1 MKAKF
6 PLSLSQRLSASPA
19 LRSLR
24 KRQSIQTDPLGASRA
39 STLDGTCV
47 WKIVGFSGSYW
58 KPTSPCPFL
67 LERPVLGSSQ
77 RDGTSAADAM
87 VEKIQFQKILK
98 NLRLFVKNHSCIATF
113 RPLPGSQQLPLVLQ
127 TTPLAPQVPPG
138 STPID
143 GGGILLFLDFRH
155 FRPLAPH
162 TRPPRTLYVRST
174 TDPTPKAS
182 LSPFFSI

>member
-1 MKAKF
+1 MIPKKDF
-6 PLSLSQRLSASPA
+6 YPGRM
-19 LRSLR
+19 
-24 KRQSIQTDPLGASRA
+24 
-39 STLDGTCV
+39 CV
-47 WKIVGFSGSYW
+47 WKIVEFSGCRR
-58 KPTSPCPFL
+58 KPTSPCPL
-67 LERPVLGSSQ
+67 SSERPVLGSSQ

-113 RPLPGSQQLPLVLQ
+113 RPLLGSQQLPLVPQ

-162 TRPPRTLYVRST
+162 TRPPRTLYVHST

-182 LSPFFSI
+182 LSLCRTATMTPVHEKRYKKYLKPFCSQVHEDTN

>member
-1 MKAKF
+1 M
-6 PLSLSQRLSASPA
+6 
-19 LRSLR
+19 
-24 KRQSIQTDPLGASRA
+24 
-39 STLDGTCV
+39 CV

-98 NLRLFVKNHSCIATF
+98 NLRLFVKNDSCIATS

-182 LSPFFSI
+182 LSPLFSI

>member
-1 MKAKF
+1 M
-6 PLSLSQRLSASPA
+6 
-19 LRSLR
+19 
-24 KRQSIQTDPLGASRA
+24 
-39 STLDGTCV
+39 
-47 WKIVGFSGSYW
+47 
-58 KPTSPCPFL
+58 
-67 LERPVLGSSQ
+67 ERPVLGSSQ

-143 GGGILLFLDFRH
+143 GGGILLFLDFRN

>member
-1 MKAKF
+1 M
-6 PLSLSQRLSASPA
+6 
-19 LRSLR
+19 
-24 KRQSIQTDPLGASRA
+24 
-39 STLDGTCV
+39 
-47 WKIVGFSGSYW
+47 
-58 KPTSPCPFL
+58 
-67 LERPVLGSSQ
+67 ERPVLGSSQ

-155 FRPLAPH
+155 FRPLAPTLKLKV
-162 TRPPRTLYVRST
+162 TR
-174 TDPTPKAS
+174 DCDDEFKAKIPAQFGEDS
-182 LSPFFSI
+182 AGLSQGGPG

>member
-1 MKAKF
+1 MAGRYVHLGNRRIFRVLMETHFRWSIFNGKTGF
-6 PLSLSQRLSASPA
+6 GLLSA
-19 LRSLR
+19 RR
-24 KRQSIQTDPLGASRA
+24 
-39 STLDGTCV
+39 
-47 WKIVGFSGSYW
+47 
-58 KPTSPCPFL
+58 
-67 LERPVLGSSQ
+67 
-77 RDGTSAADAM
+77 GTSAPPGAPDAM

-98 NLRLFVKNHSCIATF
+98 NLRLFVKNHSNQIKSNHSCIATF

-182 LSPFFSI
+182 LSPLFSI

>member
-1 MKAKF
+1 MGNPNTSIIVIRF
-6 PLSLSQRLSASPA
+6 VSLIHGSNKSENQ
-19 LRSLR
+19 
-24 KRQSIQTDPLGASRA
+24 KKESRA
-39 STLDGTCV
+39 SALDGTCV
-47 WKIVGFSGSYW
+47 WKIVGFSGCRR
-58 KPTSPCPFL
+58 KPTSPCPFSS
-67 LERPVLGSSQ
+67 ERPVLGSSQ

-98 NLRLFVKNHSCIATF
+98 NLRLFVKNHSCIATS

-162 TRPPRTLYVRST
+162 TRPPRTLYVHST

>member
-1 MKAKF
+1 MRPTSLALHKIHF
-6 PLSLSQRLSASPA
+6 LS
-19 LRSLR
+19 SL
-24 KRQSIQTDPLGASRA
+24 IPI
-39 STLDGTCV
+39 STTGSGHLV
-47 WKIVGFSGSYW
+47 WKIVGFSGCRR
-58 KPTSPCPFL
+58 KPTSPCPFSS
-67 LERPVLGSSQ
+67 ERPVLGSSQ

-113 RPLPGSQQLPLVLQ
+113 RPLLGSQQLPLVPQ

-162 TRPPRTLYVRST
+162 TRPPRTLYVHST

>member
-1 MKAKF
+1 MSGDEVAKAF
-6 PLSLSQRLSASPA
+6 VQHYYQTWNSNPDA
-19 LRSLR
+19 LAGLYVSTP
-24 KRQSIQTDPLGASRA
+24 KLG
-39 STLDGTCV
+39 
-47 WKIVGFSGSYW
+47 
-58 KPTSPCPFL
+58 
-67 LERPVLGSSQ
+67 
-77 RDGTSAADAM
+77 
-87 VEKIQFQKILK
+87 LK
-98 NLRLFVKNHSCIATF
+98 SLRLFVKNHSCIAPS

-127 TTPLAPQVPPG
+127 TTPLASQVPPG

-162 TRPPRTLYVRST
+162 PRPPRTLYVHST

>member
-1 MKAKF
+1 MRLENRRIFRVLMETHF
-6 PLSLSQRLSASPA
+6 PWSVFNGKTGFGLLSA
-19 LRSLR
+19 RR
-24 KRQSIQTDPLGASRA
+24 D
-39 STLDGTCV
+39 
-47 WKIVGFSGSYW
+47 
-58 KPTSPCPFL
+58 
-67 LERPVLGSSQ
+67 Q
-77 RDGTSAADAM
+77 RRRRHGAM

-98 NLRLFVKNHSCIATF
+98 NIRLFVKNHSCIATF
-113 RPLPGSQQLPLVLQ
+113 RPLLGSQQLPLVPQ

-182 LSPFFSI
+182 PSPCLLYTSPSPRDGTSSRMPSSA